1 MRKQNNFTMTFFIP
15 LTSSIQSFLKFSG
28 DIYSKM
34 GKMGNKSTKKMTV
47 EDKN

>member
-1 MRKQNNFTMTFFIP
+1 MTFFIP
-15 LTSSIQSFLKFSG
+15 LASSIQSFLKFSG

-34 GKMGNKSTKKMTV
+34 GKMGKMGNKSTKKMTV